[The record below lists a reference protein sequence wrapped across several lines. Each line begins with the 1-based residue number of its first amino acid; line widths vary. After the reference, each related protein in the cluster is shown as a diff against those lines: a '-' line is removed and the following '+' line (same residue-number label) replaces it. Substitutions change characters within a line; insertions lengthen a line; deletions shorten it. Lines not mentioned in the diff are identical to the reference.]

1 MGWRS
6 VHTAS
11 ASDTPAS
18 PAMRIPVAAV
28 RCARAASSAP
38 IAWAVRVEVAT
49 ASESGTM
56 KQSAARFA
64 TIWWPAITLVPSRAT
79 SRVMNVKDVASIA

>member
-11 ASDTPAS
+11 ASDAPAS
-18 PAMRIPVAAV
+18 PAIRIPVAAV
-28 RCARAASSAP
+28 RRARPASSAP
-38 IAWAVRVEVAT
+38 IAWAVRVAVAT

-56 KQSAARFA
+56 KQRAARFA

-79 SRVMNVKDVASIA
+79 SRVMKVKDVASIA